1 MSSNSSLLTVVH
13 RRVGLVQA
21 EQPDGLTLPN
31 SVDALH
37 ERWDVVEKPMVAP
50 SWDFLWT
57 GPSEE
62 GREKQ
67 MFHQAFVME
76 GSEVPDFRQYPA
88 EAVYVADTAL
98 KVSLMYLMV
107 RRGS

>member
-1 MSSNSSLLTVVH
+1 MVH

-21 EQPDGLTLPN
+21 EQPDGQIILN

-37 ERWDVVEKPMVAP
+37 ERWDVVEKPVVAP

-67 MFHQAFVME
+67 MLHNAFVME
-76 GSEVPDFRQYPA
+76 GSEIPDFRQYPT

-98 KVSLMYLMV
+98 KVNVVDLMV
-107 RRGS
+107 RFGG